1 MVHFYVL
8 YYEGGVCMRIAS
20 RYLRLLDPFMVG
32 PDVMHVQER
41 LADLGFYEGEVDSI
55 YDEEVFEAVK
65 SFQTDFGLVPDGIV
79 GPDTWNAIGLGPD
92 IQFTE
97 PPEGYSIDIDLI
109 RKILTLNQYT
119 ETLNTYPVAVGR
131 PSTPTPVGEWQ
142 IIQKTRNP
150 GGAFGTRWMR
160 FNVPWGGYG
169 IHGTNQPESIGT
181 AASHG
186 CVRML
191 NEDVN
196 ELYDIVPLGTPVK
209 ITGEVFSGR
218 ILTVGVEPGPD
229 VFAVKTTL
237 TELGYYEGEI
247 DGIYDEATAEAVR
260 NFQRDFNLVADG
272 IVGVD
277 TYNELQLAR
286 DQFTEDREP

>member
-1 MVHFYVL
+1 
-8 YYEGGVCMRIAS
+8 MRIAS
-20 RYLRLLDPFMVG
+20 RYLRLLDPYMVG

-41 LADLGFYEGEVDSI
+41 LITLGFYEGEPDGI
-55 YDEEVFEAVK
+55 YDEEVYEAVRA
-65 SFQTDFGLVPDGIV
+65 FQTDYGLNPDGIV
-79 GPDTWNAIGLGPD
+79 GPDTWNAIGLDPTV
-92 IQFTE
+92 QFPT
-97 PPEGYSIDIDLI
+97 PPEGYTIEIDLD
-109 RKILTLNQYT
+109 RKILTLKQYT
-119 ETLNTYPVAVGR
+119 ETINTYPVAVGK
-131 PSTPTPVGEWQ
+131 PSTPTPAGEWQ

-150 GGAFGTRWMR
+150 GGPFGTRWMR
-160 FNVPWGGYG
+160 INVPWGGYG
-169 IHGTNQPESIGT
+169 IHGTDAPESIGT

-186 CVRML
+186 CVRMF

-218 ILTVGVEPGPD
+218 ILDVGVEPGPD
-229 VFAVKTTL
+229 VFEVKVIL
-237 TELGYYEGEI
+237 TELGYYDGEI

-260 NFQRDFNLVADG
+260 NFQRDFNIVADG

-286 DQFTEDREP
+286 DQYLEDREP